1 MRSLAVKVKMEI
13 LKLALKL
20 LSKFYQ
26 LLRTFLSHVRM
37 YIYIVMKELFTKI
50 MLGEL
55 PWECMIGEELSN
67 FTRERWFLIPKH
79 AQPCDILMTL
89 SLVD

>member
-26 LLRTFLSHVRM
+26 LLRTFLSHVRI
-37 YIYIVMKELFTKI
+37 YIYILMKELFYEDNVRRIIVGVYDWGGVAKI
-50 MLGEL
+50 HEGKMVSD
-55 PWECMIGEELSN
+55 P
-67 FTRERWFLIPKH
+67 
-79 AQPCDILMTL
+79 
-89 SLVD
+89 

>member
-26 LLRTFLSHVRM
+26 LLRTFLSHVRI
-37 YIYIVMKELFTKI
+37 YIYIY
-50 MLGEL
+50 
-55 PWECMIGEELSN
+55 SN
-67 FTRERWFLIPKH
+67 ERTFYEDNVRRITVGVHDWGGVIKFHEGKMVSDP
-79 AQPCDILMTL
+79 
-89 SLVD
+89 

>member
-26 LLRTFLSHVRM
+26 LLRTFLSHVRI
-37 YIYIVMKELFTKI
+37 YIYSNERIFFEDNVRRITVGVHDWGGVAKI
-50 MLGEL
+50 HEGKMVSD
-55 PWECMIGEELSN
+55 P
-67 FTRERWFLIPKH
+67 
-79 AQPCDILMTL
+79 
-89 SLVD
+89 

>member
-26 LLRTFLSHVRM
+26 LLRTFLSHVRI
-37 YIYIVMKELFTKI
+37 YIYSNERTFYEDNVRRITVGVHDWGGVTKFHEGK
-50 MLGEL
+50 MVSD
-55 PWECMIGEELSN
+55 P
-67 FTRERWFLIPKH
+67 
-79 AQPCDILMTL
+79 
-89 SLVD
+89 

>member
-26 LLRTFLSHVRM
+26 LLRTFLSHVRI
-37 YIYIVMKELFTKI
+37 YIYIVMKELFEDNVRRTTVAVH
-50 MLGEL
+50 G
-55 PWECMIGEELSN
+55 
-67 FTRERWFLIPKH
+67 
-79 AQPCDILMTL
+79 
-89 SLVD
+89 

>member
-26 LLRTFLSHVRM
+26 LLRTFLSHVRI
-37 YIYIVMKELFTKI
+37 YIYIVMKELFEDNVRRTTVGVHGW
-50 MLGEL
+50 GEVSKFH
-55 PWECMIGEELSN
+55 EGNMVSN
-67 FTRERWFLIPKH
+67 P
-79 AQPCDILMTL
+79 
-89 SLVD
+89 